1 LLDDEGTEVD
11 LQSQGRSQGTALD
24 NDGVVARVPLVH
36 MPDGSKRAVVAKH
49 DFVSALRRMTV
60 IVKAENESSGRT
72 YTKGAPEAVL
82 PLCNAA
88 SLPNDYVSTLD
99 HYTHRGFRVLAIA
112 GKELPSLSW
121 ADARRM
127 ERSSVE
133 SGLTFLGLIIF
144 ENKLKAGS
152 HAALDS
158 LHQAGIPTKICTGD
172 NPLTAIAVAREAE
185 VIPNGAPVFAARIS
199 GASGEDAK
207 GAAQGEL
214 EWIDV
219 NSEQDTLDPY
229 SLRPRSKALRLADC
243 GLAMTGETFAHLLQ
257 HGAQETI
264 ERALVHAQIF
274 ARFSPEQKQ
283 QLCEQLQ
290 ALQYTVAFTGDGAN
304 DCGALRA
311 ADVGLSLSE
320 AEAVSVRTGARHP
333 EETRSDPAALQSVA
347 APFTSRD
354 EDIECISHLLREGRN
369 SITTSFNL
377 FSWVSA

>member
-1 LLDDEGTEVD
+1 
-11 LQSQGRSQGTALD
+11 
-24 NDGVVARVPLVH
+24 
-36 MPDGSKRAVVAKH
+36 
-49 DFVSALRRMTV
+49 
-60 IVKAENESSGRT
+60 
-72 YTKGAPEAVL
+72 
-82 PLCNAA
+82 
-88 SLPNDYVSTLD
+88 
-99 HYTHRGFRVLAIA
+99 
-112 GKELPSLSW
+112 
-121 ADARRM
+121 
-127 ERSSVE
+127 
-133 SGLTFLGLIIF
+133 
-144 ENKLKAGS
+144 
-152 HAALDS
+152 
-158 LHQAGIPTKICTGD
+158 
-172 NPLTAIAVAREAE
+172 
-185 VIPNGAPVFAARIS
+185 
-199 GASGEDAK
+199 
-207 GAAQGEL
+207 
-214 EWIDV
+214 
-219 NSEQDTLDPY
+219 
-229 SLRPRSKALRLADC
+229 
-243 GLAMTGETFAHLLQ
+243 MTGETFAHLLQ